1 METLLGNLR
10 KVLALLFSLSLMELS
25 FLSMANNDN
34 TKRESEILYL
44 LLFIIAFYSSLNL
57 SKMLTIFFS
66 NWKRTDLHSGHFNC
80 YTLRSTCFPYAQQE
94 ICCHLLIAF
103 PSFSWPSKLIE
114 IRSFCGK
121 MQIHLRL
128 VDNLNASKLCQSEFR
143 WQRDEQSHKIKWP

>member
-34 TKRESEILYL
+34 TKRQWIS
-44 LLFIIAFYSSLNL
+44 LFIFVYFCILFEFKSQQNVDH
-57 SKMLTIFFS
+57 FFS
-66 NWKRTDLHSGHFNC
+66 NWKPTDLHSCHFTC

-128 VDNLNASKLCQSEFR
+128 VDNLNASKLCQSDFR

>member
-66 NWKRTDLHSGHFNC
+66 N
-80 YTLRSTCFPYAQQE
+80 
-94 ICCHLLIAF
+94 
-103 PSFSWPSKLIE
+103 
-114 IRSFCGK
+114 
-121 MQIHLRL
+121 
-128 VDNLNASKLCQSEFR
+128 
-143 WQRDEQSHKIKWP
+143 